1 MQPHHLHE
9 LLETTFRG
17 STVLFR
23 PWRSFHTSTCIKQ
36 WCSYCSKHW
45 TSLGHLKTSC
55 KFVNKRVTVTSVHS
69 IGEKTYVASAD
80 GHTLFFSMTSLP
92 PLCDITSCSLSR
104 FLLLAWT
111 VYHKLVKY
119 RIEVLPCD
127 VPIKKNVC
135 VIFWKYDKVNCL
147 KSHK

>member
-36 WCSYCSKHW
+36 WCLYCRKHW
-45 TSLGHLKTSC
+45 TSLGHLKTSW
-55 KFVNKRVTVTSVHS
+55 KFVNKRVNCDISSEHRWKDLCCQCGWPKKKIFFFNCIPMTSV
-69 IGEKTYVASAD
+69 
-80 GHTLFFSMTSLP
+80 
-92 PLCDITSCSLSR
+92 CDITSCSLSC

-119 RIEVLPCD
+119 RSPAMWC
-127 VPIKKNVC
+127 
-135 VIFWKYDKVNCL
+135 
-147 KSHK
+147 SHKKECLCYLLKIWQS

>member
-36 WCSYCSKHW
+36 WCLYCRKHW
-45 TSLGHLKTSC
+45 TSLGHLKTSW
-55 KFVNKRVTVTSVHS
+55 KFVNKRVNCDISSEHRWKDLCCQC
-69 IGEKTYVASAD
+69 GWPKKKF
-80 GHTLFFSMTSLP
+80 FFSIASLWHP
-92 PLCDITSCSLSR
+92 YVTLHLAACHVFFCWLEQYTISLLS
-104 FLLLAWT
+104 
-111 VYHKLVKY
+111 
-119 RIEVLPCD
+119 IEVLPCD

-135 VIFWKYDKVNCL
+135 VIFWKYDKVN
-147 KSHK
+147 